1 MIQPRSVS
9 GGGRGFNIDNQAQP
23 NSRNRMLGAQSSAR
37 QGTHIHDQSNQVK
50 YKKGGY
56 TPEYEK
62 LARTASEMSQ
72 NLEIHFSDHFIVC

>member
-1 MIQPRSVS
+1 MIH
-9 GGGRGFNIDNQAQP
+9 
-23 NSRNRMLGAQSSAR
+23 AQSSAR
-37 QGTHIHDQSNQVK
+37 QRTQIHDQSNQVK

-72 NLEIHFSDHFIVC
+72 NLDIHFSDHPMGGTWLHTPARISKSP

>member
-1 MIQPRSVS
+1 
-9 GGGRGFNIDNQAQP
+9 
-23 NSRNRMLGAQSSAR
+23 MLGAQSSAR